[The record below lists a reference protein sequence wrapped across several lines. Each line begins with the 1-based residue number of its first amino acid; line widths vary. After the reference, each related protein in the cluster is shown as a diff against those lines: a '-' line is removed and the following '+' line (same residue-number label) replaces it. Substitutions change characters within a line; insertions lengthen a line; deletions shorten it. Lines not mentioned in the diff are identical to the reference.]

1 MSDSGT
7 SPRTYPQ
14 PPIELAGFVE
24 NYLYGCAPVAE
35 CGVCAA
41 LAEELAAARRD
52 KEYSRA
58 YDAAAEIRNHP
69 HPARAPRAASRPAL
83 PRAEGGDGDV
93 SGA

>member
-1 MSDSGT
+1 MSDSGA

-41 LAEELAAARRD
+41 LGGELAAARRD
-52 KEYSRA
+52 KEYSKA

-83 PRAEGGDGDV
+83 P
-93 SGA
+93 